1 MIRPWAIRKSLPAV
15 LVTVAL
21 ATFGCAPDEYVAPS
35 PVQGSEVADPAAA
48 SATVA
53 ALQEAVASGDRAA
66 AGALAADED
75 ARDLLEALA
84 ANAAALDLTDVTF
97 RYVTET
103 GRTSGPDAW
112 EGVVAVTWRI
122 QDFDVASARI
132 EIPMAFTDRGRGISR
147 IGGGTER
154 VPLWL
159 TGAVQ
164 VQRVPGAI
172 VFASGDSAD
181 LPSYARRVRRA
192 ASEAREVVGG
202 TIGLVVEVPADS
214 AALHRALGAD
224 QGAYDAIAAVTAP
237 VDGSRVEGSPVH
249 VFVNPAVYDDLDP
262 VAAQVVMTHEAVHAL
277 TGAVLA
283 RNVPLWLIEG
293 FADYV
298 ALRDVDLPLAKT
310 AGQIRAQVRKNGVP
324 SALPADS
331 EFDPAGMHLGAVY
344 EAAWQVTLTL
354 ADRRGEDALVAFYRA
369 AVEGTELAPALQS
382 GFDWSTADLTAAWQ
396 AQLAALAGVSQ

>member
-35 PVQGSEVADPAAA
+35 PAQSSEVADPATA

-53 ALQEAVASGDRAA
+53 SLQEAVASGDRSA
-66 AGALAADED
+66 AGELAAEGD
-75 ARDLLEALA
+75 ARSLLEALA
-84 ANAAALDLTDVTF
+84 DNVAALDLTDVTF

-103 GRTSGPDAW
+103 GRTFGSDGW

-122 QDFDVASARI
+122 QDFDEASARI
-132 EIPMAFTDRGRGISR
+132 ELPVSFTDRGRRIGA

-154 VPLWL
+154 TPLWL
-159 TGAVQ
+159 AGPVQ

-172 VFASGDSAD
+172 VFASASSAD
-181 LPSYARRVRRA
+181 LASYGRRVRRA
-192 ASEAREVVGG
+192 AAEAREVVGG
-202 TIGLVVEVPADS
+202 AVGLVVEVPADS
-214 AALHRALGAD
+214 GALHRALGAD
-224 QGAYDAIAAVTAP
+224 PGSYDSIAAVTAP
-237 VDGSRVEGSPVH
+237 VDGSRAEGSPIH

-283 RNVPLWLIEG
+283 RNVPLWLVEG

-298 ALRDVDLPLAKT
+298 ALRDVKLPLTKT
-310 AGQIRAQVRKNGVP
+310 AGQIRAQVRKDGVP
-324 SALPADS
+324 SALPADGD
-331 EFDPAGMHLGAVY
+331 FDPAGMHLGAVY
-344 EAAWQVTLTL
+344 EAAWQVALTL
-354 ADRRGEDALVAFYRA
+354 ADRRGEEALVAFYRA
-369 AVEGTELAPALQS
+369 AVAGTEIARALRA

-396 AQLAALAGVSQ
+396 TQLATLAGVPE